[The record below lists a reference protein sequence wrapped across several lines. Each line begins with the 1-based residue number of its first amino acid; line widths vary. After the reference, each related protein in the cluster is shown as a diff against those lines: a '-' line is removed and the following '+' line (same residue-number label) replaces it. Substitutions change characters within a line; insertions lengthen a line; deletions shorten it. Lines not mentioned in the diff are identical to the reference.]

1 MLQDRYGLT
10 LSTTSATARD
20 AYAEGLDLFLS
31 ANTGA
36 EQTFARAVLEDP
48 SFALAHAGRA
58 RALQLRGRGR
68 EAAEAMAEA
77 RAGADGCSE
86 REVGH
91 LNVLGLLIDGNGPA
105 AYAAILA
112 HLGDWPRDAMIAQPC
127 CGVFGLIGFSG
138 RAGREAEQLAFTD
151 RLAPHY
157 GDDWWFLAQHG
168 FSQVEAGLVA
178 EAERMLE
185 RALAGNPRNAN
196 AAHIRAHVHYEAG
209 EREVGLERLDA
220 WRRDYDREAQLSCH
234 IAWHVAIW
242 RSEAG
247 DMEEAWRVFEAD
259 VAPGGAWG
267 PPINVLT
274 DSAAFVLR
282 AGLAGAV
289 VPEGVWERLSDYAS
303 EFFPNPGIAFAD
315 MHAALAHAMAGQR
328 RRACADCRGCRRSG
342 RRHGVGP
349 WRKPWAPM
357 PGPTGRRLSRCW
369 RRGWRR
375 MSASAAAAPS
385 ATCWNSRCWARFS
398 AAAAPKRPAGCSS
411 SAAPSTPP
419 LRRSPT
425 SAPQREPSTGPV
437 ARAGERT
444 GERTGQQGFIAG
456 RNPAARLGL
465 PRLQGHRPSSSP
477 AIPGRRPG

>member
-36 EQTFARAVLEDP
+36 EQAFARAVLEDP

-86 REVGH
+86 REAGH
-91 LNVLGLLIDGNGPA
+91 LNALGLLIDGNGPG

-168 FSQVEAGLVA
+168 FSQVEAGQVA

-315 MHAALAHAMAGQR
+315 MHAALAHAMAGRGDALARIAEAAAGPAGDMVSGLAQALGAYARTDWEEAIALLAPWMATHERVGGSRAQR
-328 RRACADCRGCRRSG
+328 DLLEFALLGALLRSG
-342 RRHGVGP
+342 RTED
-349 WRKPWAPM
+349 A
-357 PGPTGRRLSRCW
+357 RRLLIL
-369 RRGWRR
+369 RRPVHAPAPPLADLR
-375 MSASAAAAPS
+375 AAA
-385 ATCWNSRCWARFS
+385 
-398 AAAAPKRPAGCSS
+398 
-411 SAAPSTPP
+411 
-419 LRRSPT
+419 
-425 SAPQREPSTGPV
+425 
-437 ARAGERT
+437 
-444 GERTGQQGFIAG
+444 
-456 RNPAARLGL
+456 
-465 PRLQGHRPSSSP
+465 
-477 AIPGRRPG
+477 

>member
-1 MLQDRYGLT
+1 MLEDRYGFA
-10 LSTTSATARD
+10 LSTASASARD
-20 AYAEGLDLFLS
+20 AYAEGMDLFLG

-36 EQTFARAVLEDP
+36 EQAFARAALEDP

-77 RAGADGCSE
+77 RAGANGCSA
-86 REVGH
+86 REAGH
-91 LNVLGLLIDGNGPA
+91 LNALGLLIDGDGPG

-112 HLGDWPRDAMIAQPC
+112 HLGDWPRDAMVAQPC

-168 FSQVEAGLVA
+168 FSQVEAGQVA
-178 EAERMLE
+178 EAEVLLE
-185 RALAGNPRNAN
+185 RALSGNPRNAN

-220 WRRDYDREAQLSCH
+220 WRGDYEREAQLSCH

-247 DMEEAWRVFEAD
+247 DMDEAWRVFEAD

-282 AGLAGAV
+282 AQLAGAA
-289 VPEGVWERLSDYAS
+289 VPDGIWQRLSDYAA

-315 MHAALAHAMAGQR
+315 VHAALAHAMAGRGDALARIAGAAAGPAGDMVSGLAQALGAYARSDWEGAIALLAPWMASHERVGGSRAQR
-328 RRACADCRGCRRSG
+328 DLLEFALLGALLRSG
-342 RRHGVGP
+342 RTEE
-349 WRKPWAPM
+349 A
-357 PGPTGRRLSRCW
+357 RRLLIL
-369 RRGWRR
+369 RRPVHSPAPPLADLR
-375 MSASAAAAPS
+375 AAA
-385 ATCWNSRCWARFS
+385 
-398 AAAAPKRPAGCSS
+398 
-411 SAAPSTPP
+411 
-419 LRRSPT
+419 
-425 SAPQREPSTGPV
+425 
-437 ARAGERT
+437 
-444 GERTGQQGFIAG
+444 
-456 RNPAARLGL
+456 
-465 PRLQGHRPSSSP
+465 
-477 AIPGRRPG
+477 

>member
-36 EQTFARAVLEDP
+36 EQAFARAVLEDP

-86 REVGH
+86 REAGH
-91 LNVLGLLIDGNGPA
+91 LNALGLLIDGNGPG

-168 FSQVEAGLVA
+168 FSQVEAGQVA

-282 AGLAGAV
+282 AGLAGAAL
-289 VPEGVWERLSDYAS
+289 PEGVWERLSDYAS

-315 MHAALAHAMAGQR
+315 MHAALAHAMAGRGDALARIAEAAAGPAGDMVSGLAQALGAYARTDWEEAIALLAPWMATHERVGGSRAQR
-328 RRACADCRGCRRSG
+328 DLLEFALLGALLRSG
-342 RRHGVGP
+342 RTEE
-349 WRKPWAPM
+349 A
-357 PGPTGRRLSRCW
+357 RRLLIL
-369 RRGWRR
+369 RRPVHAPAPPLADLR
-375 MSASAAAAPS
+375 AAA
-385 ATCWNSRCWARFS
+385 
-398 AAAAPKRPAGCSS
+398 
-411 SAAPSTPP
+411 
-419 LRRSPT
+419 
-425 SAPQREPSTGPV
+425 
-437 ARAGERT
+437 
-444 GERTGQQGFIAG
+444 
-456 RNPAARLGL
+456 
-465 PRLQGHRPSSSP
+465 
-477 AIPGRRPG
+477 

>member
-1 MLQDRYGLT
+1 MLEDRYGLA
-10 LSTTSATARD
+10 LSTASASARD
-20 AYAEGLDLFLS
+20 AYAEGMDLFLG

-36 EQTFARAVLEDP
+36 EQAFARAALEDP

-77 RAGADGCSE
+77 RAGANGCSA
-86 REVGH
+86 REAGH
-91 LNVLGLLIDGNGPA
+91 LNALGLLIDGDGPG

-112 HLGDWPRDAMIAQPC
+112 HLGDWPRDAMVAQPC

-168 FSQVEAGLVA
+168 FSQVEAGQVA
-178 EAERMLE
+178 EAEGLLE

-220 WRRDYDREAQLSCH
+220 WRRDYDRAAQLSCH

-247 DMEEAWRVFEAD
+247 DMDEAWRVFEAD

-282 AGLAGAV
+282 AGLAGAA
-289 VPEGVWERLSDYAS
+289 VPDGVWQRLSDYAA

-315 MHAALAHAMAGQR
+315 VHAALAHAMAGRGDALARIAGAAAGPAGDMVSGLAQALGAYARSDWEGAIALLAPWMASHERVGGSRAQR
-328 RRACADCRGCRRSG
+328 DLLEFALLGALLRSG
-342 RRHGVGP
+342 RTEE
-349 WRKPWAPM
+349 A
-357 PGPTGRRLSRCW
+357 RRLLIL
-369 RRGWRR
+369 RRPVHSPAPPLADLR
-375 MSASAAAAPS
+375 AAA
-385 ATCWNSRCWARFS
+385 
-398 AAAAPKRPAGCSS
+398 
-411 SAAPSTPP
+411 
-419 LRRSPT
+419 
-425 SAPQREPSTGPV
+425 
-437 ARAGERT
+437 
-444 GERTGQQGFIAG
+444 
-456 RNPAARLGL
+456 
-465 PRLQGHRPSSSP
+465 
-477 AIPGRRPG
+477 

>member
-36 EQTFARAVLEDP
+36 EQAFARAVLEDP

-315 MHAALAHAMAGQR
+315 MHAALAHAMAGRGDALARIAEAAAGPAGDMVSGLAQALGAYARTDWEEAIALLAPWMATHERVGGSRAQR
-328 RRACADCRGCRRSG
+328 DLLEFALLGALLRSG
-342 RRHGVGP
+342 RTEE
-349 WRKPWAPM
+349 A
-357 PGPTGRRLSRCW
+357 RRLLIL
-369 RRGWRR
+369 RRPVHAPAPPLADLR
-375 MSASAAAAPS
+375 AAA
-385 ATCWNSRCWARFS
+385 
-398 AAAAPKRPAGCSS
+398 
-411 SAAPSTPP
+411 
-419 LRRSPT
+419 
-425 SAPQREPSTGPV
+425 
-437 ARAGERT
+437 
-444 GERTGQQGFIAG
+444 
-456 RNPAARLGL
+456 
-465 PRLQGHRPSSSP
+465 
-477 AIPGRRPG
+477 

>member
-36 EQTFARAVLEDP
+36 EQAFARAVLEDP

-86 REVGH
+86 REAGH
-91 LNVLGLLIDGNGPA
+91 LNALGLLIDGNGPG

-168 FSQVEAGLVA
+168 FSQVEAGQVA

-259 VAPGGAWG
+259 VAPGGARG

-282 AGLAGAV
+282 AGLAGAAL
-289 VPEGVWERLSDYAS
+289 PEGVWERLSDYAS

-315 MHAALAHAMAGQR
+315 MHAALAHAMAGRGDALARIAEAAAGPAGDMVSGLAQALGAYARTDWEEAIALLAPWMATHERVGGSRAQR
-328 RRACADCRGCRRSG
+328 DLLEFALLGALLRSG
-342 RRHGVGP
+342 RTEE
-349 WRKPWAPM
+349 A
-357 PGPTGRRLSRCW
+357 RRLLIL
-369 RRGWRR
+369 RRPVHAPAPPLADLR
-375 MSASAAAAPS
+375 AAA
-385 ATCWNSRCWARFS
+385 
-398 AAAAPKRPAGCSS
+398 
-411 SAAPSTPP
+411 
-419 LRRSPT
+419 
-425 SAPQREPSTGPV
+425 
-437 ARAGERT
+437 
-444 GERTGQQGFIAG
+444 
-456 RNPAARLGL
+456 
-465 PRLQGHRPSSSP
+465 
-477 AIPGRRPG
+477 

>member
-10 LSTTSATARD
+10 LSTTSASARD
-20 AYAEGLDLFLS
+20 AYAEGLDLFLG

-36 EQTFARAVLEDP
+36 EQAFARAALEDP

-77 RAGADGCSE
+77 RDGADGCSE
-86 REVGH
+86 REAGH
-91 LNVLGLLIDGNGPA
+91 LNALGLLIDGDGPG

-168 FSQVEAGLVA
+168 FSQVEAGQVA
-178 EAERMLE
+178 EAEGLLE

-209 EREVGLERLDA
+209 EREAGLERLDA

-282 AGLAGAV
+282 AGLAGGA

-315 MHAALAHAMAGQR
+315 MHAALAHAMAGRGDPLARIAEAAAGPAGDMVSGLAEALGAYARTDWEEAIALLAPWMATHERVGGSRAQR
-328 RRACADCRGCRRSG
+328 DLLEFALLGALLRSG
-342 RRHGVGP
+342 RTQE
-349 WRKPWAPM
+349 A
-357 PGPTGRRLSRCW
+357 RRLLIL
-369 RRGWRR
+369 RRPVH
-375 MSASAAAAPS
+375 S
-385 ATCWNSRCWARFS
+385 
-398 AAAAPKRPAGCSS
+398 PA
-411 SAAPSTPP
+411 PP
-419 LRRSPT
+419 LADLRR
-425 SAPQREPSTGPV
+425 
-437 ARAGERT
+437 
-444 GERTGQQGFIAG
+444 
-456 RNPAARLGL
+456 AA
-465 PRLQGHRPSSSP
+465 
-477 AIPGRRPG
+477 

>member
-1 MLQDRYGLT
+1 MLQDRYGLA

-31 ANTGA
+31 ANAGA
-36 EQTFARAVLEDP
+36 EQAFARAALEDP

-68 EAAEAMAEA
+68 EAADAMAEA
-77 RAGADGCSE
+77 RASADGCSE
-86 REVGH
+86 REAGH
-91 LNVLGLLIDGNGPA
+91 LNVLGLLIDGNGPG
-105 AYAAILA
+105 AYAAILT

-168 FSQVEAGLVA
+168 FSQVESGQVA

-220 WRRDYDREAQLSCH
+220 WRRDYEREAQLSCH

-242 RSEAG
+242 RSETG

-282 AGLAGAV
+282 AGLAGGA
-289 VPEGVWERLSDYAS
+289 VPEGVWERLSDYAA

-315 MHAALAHAMAGQR
+315 VHAALAHAMAGRGDALARIAEAAAGPAGDMVSGVAEAFDAYARSDWEDAIALLAPWMATHERVGGSRAQR
-328 RRACADCRGCRRSG
+328 DLLEFSLLGALLRSG
-342 RRHGVGP
+342 RTEE
-349 WRKPWAPM
+349 A
-357 PGPTGRRLSRCW
+357 RRLLIL
-369 RRGWRR
+369 RRPVH
-375 MSASAAAAPS
+375 AP
-385 ATCWNSRCWARFS
+385 A
-398 AAAAPKRPAGCSS
+398 
-411 SAAPSTPP
+411 PP
-419 LRRSPT
+419 LADLRR
-425 SAPQREPSTGPV
+425 
-437 ARAGERT
+437 
-444 GERTGQQGFIAG
+444 
-456 RNPAARLGL
+456 AA
-465 PRLQGHRPSSSP
+465 
-477 AIPGRRPG
+477 

>member
-10 LSTTSATARD
+10 LSTTSASARD
-20 AYAEGLDLFLS
+20 AYAEGLDLFLG

-36 EQTFARAVLEDP
+36 EQAFARAALEDP

-77 RAGADGCSE
+77 RDGADGCSE
-86 REVGH
+86 REAGH
-91 LNVLGLLIDGNGPA
+91 LNALGLLIDGDGPG

-168 FSQVEAGLVA
+168 FSQVEAGQVA
-178 EAERMLE
+178 EAEGLLE

-220 WRRDYDREAQLSCH
+220 WRRDYEREAQLSCH

-242 RSEAG
+242 RSETG

-282 AGLAGAV
+282 AGLAGGA

-315 MHAALAHAMAGQR
+315 MHAALAHAMAGRGDALARIAEAAAGPAGDMVSGLAQALGAYARTDWEEAIGLLAPWMATHERVGGSRAQR
-328 RRACADCRGCRRSG
+328 DLLEFALLGALLRSG
-342 RRHGVGP
+342 RTQE
-349 WRKPWAPM
+349 A
-357 PGPTGRRLSRCW
+357 RRLLIL
-369 RRGWRR
+369 RRPVH
-375 MSASAAAAPS
+375 S
-385 ATCWNSRCWARFS
+385 
-398 AAAAPKRPAGCSS
+398 PA
-411 SAAPSTPP
+411 PP
-419 LRRSPT
+419 LADLRR
-425 SAPQREPSTGPV
+425 
-437 ARAGERT
+437 
-444 GERTGQQGFIAG
+444 
-456 RNPAARLGL
+456 AA
-465 PRLQGHRPSSSP
+465 
-477 AIPGRRPG
+477 

>member
-36 EQTFARAVLEDP
+36 EQAFARAVLEDP

-86 REVGH
+86 REAGH
-91 LNVLGLLIDGNGPA
+91 LNALGLLIDGNGPG

-315 MHAALAHAMAGQR
+315 MHAALAHAMAGRGDALARIAEAAAGPAGDMVSGLAEALDAYARTDWEEAIALLAPWMATHERVGGSRAQR
-328 RRACADCRGCRRSG
+328 DLLEFALLGALLRSG
-342 RRHGVGP
+342 RTEE
-349 WRKPWAPM
+349 A
-357 PGPTGRRLSRCW
+357 RRLLII
-369 RRGWRR
+369 RRPVHAPAPPLADLR
-375 MSASAAAAPS
+375 AAA
-385 ATCWNSRCWARFS
+385 
-398 AAAAPKRPAGCSS
+398 
-411 SAAPSTPP
+411 
-419 LRRSPT
+419 
-425 SAPQREPSTGPV
+425 
-437 ARAGERT
+437 
-444 GERTGQQGFIAG
+444 
-456 RNPAARLGL
+456 
-465 PRLQGHRPSSSP
+465 
-477 AIPGRRPG
+477 

>member
-36 EQTFARAVLEDP
+36 EQAFARAVLEDP

-86 REVGH
+86 REAGH
-91 LNVLGLLIDGNGPA
+91 LNVLGLLIDGNGPG

-315 MHAALAHAMAGQR
+315 MHAALAHAMAGRGDALARIAEAAAGPAGDMVSGLAEALDAYARTDWEEAIALLAPWMATHERVGGSRAQR
-328 RRACADCRGCRRSG
+328 DLLEFALLGALLRSG
-342 RRHGVGP
+342 RTEE
-349 WRKPWAPM
+349 A
-357 PGPTGRRLSRCW
+357 RRLLII
-369 RRGWRR
+369 RRPVHAPAPPLADLR
-375 MSASAAAAPS
+375 AAA
-385 ATCWNSRCWARFS
+385 
-398 AAAAPKRPAGCSS
+398 
-411 SAAPSTPP
+411 
-419 LRRSPT
+419 
-425 SAPQREPSTGPV
+425 
-437 ARAGERT
+437 
-444 GERTGQQGFIAG
+444 
-456 RNPAARLGL
+456 
-465 PRLQGHRPSSSP
+465 
-477 AIPGRRPG
+477 

>member
-36 EQTFARAVLEDP
+36 EQAFARAVLEDP

-86 REVGH
+86 REAGH
-91 LNVLGLLIDGNGPA
+91 LNALGLLIDGNGPG

-220 WRRDYDREAQLSCH
+220 WRRDYDRQAQLSCH

-315 MHAALAHAMAGQR
+315 MHAALAHAMAGRGDALARIAEAAAGPAGDMVSGLAEALDAYARTDWEEAIALLAPWMATHERVGGSRAQR
-328 RRACADCRGCRRSG
+328 DLLEFALLGALLRSG
-342 RRHGVGP
+342 RTEE
-349 WRKPWAPM
+349 A
-357 PGPTGRRLSRCW
+357 RRLLII
-369 RRGWRR
+369 RRPVHAPAPPLADLR
-375 MSASAAAAPS
+375 AAA
-385 ATCWNSRCWARFS
+385 
-398 AAAAPKRPAGCSS
+398 
-411 SAAPSTPP
+411 
-419 LRRSPT
+419 
-425 SAPQREPSTGPV
+425 
-437 ARAGERT
+437 
-444 GERTGQQGFIAG
+444 
-456 RNPAARLGL
+456 
-465 PRLQGHRPSSSP
+465 
-477 AIPGRRPG
+477 

>member
-315 MHAALAHAMAGQR
+315 MHAALAHAMAGRGDALARIAEAAAGPAGDMVSGLAEALDAYARTDWEEAIALLAPWMATHERVGGSRAQR
-328 RRACADCRGCRRSG
+328 DLLEFALLGALLRSG
-342 RRHGVGP
+342 RTEE
-349 WRKPWAPM
+349 A
-357 PGPTGRRLSRCW
+357 RRLLII
-369 RRGWRR
+369 RRPVHAPAPPLADLR
-375 MSASAAAAPS
+375 AAA
-385 ATCWNSRCWARFS
+385 
-398 AAAAPKRPAGCSS
+398 
-411 SAAPSTPP
+411 
-419 LRRSPT
+419 
-425 SAPQREPSTGPV
+425 
-437 ARAGERT
+437 
-444 GERTGQQGFIAG
+444 
-456 RNPAARLGL
+456 
-465 PRLQGHRPSSSP
+465 
-477 AIPGRRPG
+477 